1 MKKLVLLASLL
12 LVVACTDFAAI
23 DRGVC
28 GNGLLES
35 GEDCDSSDPTC
46 VRCAVTCST
55 TRDCPSTDYACG
67 VDGLCHAPGGGLS
80 QPRTAGSFQAN
91 ELHITDV
98 DHDGLGDALGT
109 SRTSIVVRHG
119 DATGQLGTVD
129 SIVTPTQTGPVALG
143 DLDNDGSLDLAL
155 TTADGLV
162 SYASPYGELAPIAVN
177 GALVDK
183 GNGTTLDVR
192 AFFHVAPLVMA
203 GFIVDPATDN
213 LAIVAIDGSQGASG
227 SPVFVAPCL
236 ARLGAIKAATFD
248 PTSIDVYNIKND
260 NADQFDTLVSF
271 VSGTGAN
278 RRACILSVHRAAPVF
293 FQPFPAIT
301 ATDVTPTGYGV
312 PMKKPIFADLESDTD
327 VCPGVIRPD
336 AGINSLAYFDGSRS
350 AKDQPCTLTSTVT
363 QLPAMGAPPS
373 ATLIGSAPIIPSVT
387 LVAGD
392 GLITSEGVYPYLP
405 AGIPIFSPT
414 AQFANV
420 YRTTRT
426 IAQVGHGDF
435 DGDGNVDAVLAASGE
450 QDLDVLF
457 RVPDEAGFNLVRV
470 DTTSEVTSITVGDFD
485 GNRIAD
491 VAYTEDLGDH
501 QRLLVTYGTPD
512 RPLPP
517 VSVGVFSSVA
527 EVTKIGFPDSVDYL
541 GLADDLIVLQ
551 PAPVQGEPERVAI
564 LHGSPQRTMLSYFDP
579 RAENQRADTRFRGA
593 VIGHFVTTGGTTEYA
608 DLLAVAPPTAS
619 AVSSSKDAH
628 AYRVPNTA
636 NGLDATATPGAV
648 IDGLVDCSLDSTG
661 KLCLDRARYVTY
673 ATAANHDIVI
683 GVDRGGAAVSMDPW
697 AMPPT
702 VTPLDKLTAAIP
714 DSSLIQTLDAA
725 DFDGDGTL
733 ELIAAFAP
741 TVADGK
747 GALIVCKMANG
758 IATSCEDLVPAI
770 LNAAAQGGPAA
781 DVCFDA
787 APARISYRD
796 SSSKEPNPSVDLV
809 VACHGDGTSLFR
821 VSHDG
826 VIERLANT
834 TAPVRAI
841 RAGDVTGDKVDDV
854 LLLEG
859 DAATSLIVYPQCS
872 SREVTACRA
881 AAASEESP

>member
-1 MKKLVLLASLL
+1 MKLVMLASLL
-12 LVVACTDFAAI
+12 LVGCTDFAAI

-35 GEDCDSSDPTC
+35 GEDCDSSDASC

-55 TRDCPSTDYACG
+55 VRDCPSTDYACG

-183 GNGTTLDVR
+183 ANGMTLDVR
-192 AFFHVAPLVMA
+192 AFFYVAPLVMA

-213 LAIVAIDGSQGASG
+213 LAIVAIDGSQGAANT
-227 SPVFVAPCL
+227 PVFVSPCL
-236 ARLGAIKAATFD
+236 ARLGVIKAATFD
-248 PTSIDVYNIKND
+248 PRTLDVYNIKND
-260 NADQFDTLVSF
+260 NTDQFDTLISF
-271 VSGTGAN
+271 IAGAGAN
-278 RRACILSVHRAAPVF
+278 RRACVLSVHRAAPAF
-293 FQPFPAIT
+293 LQPFPTIT

-312 PMKKPIFADLESDTD
+312 PMKKPIFADLEGDTD
-327 VCPGVIRPD
+327 ICPGIIRAD

-363 QLPAMGAPPS
+363 NLPTLNAPPT
-373 ATLIGSAPIIPSVT
+373 ATLVGSAPIIPSVA
-387 LVAGD
+387 LVSSDA
-392 GLITSEGVYPYLP
+392 LITSEGVYPYLP
-405 AGIPIFSPT
+405 SGIPIISPI

-426 IAQVGHGDF
+426 IAEVGHGDF

-517 VSVGVFSSVA
+517 VSVGVFAAVA
-527 EVTKIGFPDSVDYL
+527 NVTKIGFPDSVDYL
-541 GLADDLIVLQ
+541 GLADDLMVLQ
-551 PAPVQGEPERVAI
+551 PSPVTSEPERVAI

-579 RAENQRADTRFRGA
+579 RQENQRSDSRFRGS

-619 AVSSSKDAH
+619 AVSSNKDAH

-648 IDGLVDCSLDSTG
+648 IDGLVDCSLGSTG

-673 ATAANHDIVI
+673 STAANHDIVI
-683 GVDRGGAAVSMDPW
+683 GVDRNNAAVSVDPW

-702 VTPLDKLTAAIP
+702 VTVLDKLTAVIP
-714 DSSLIQTLDAA
+714 ANSLVQTLDAA

-733 ELIAAFAP
+733 ELVAAFAP
-741 TVADGK
+741 TTADSK
-747 GALIVCKMANG
+747 GALVVCKMANG
-758 IATSCEDLVPAI
+758 IATSCQDLVPAI
-770 LNAAAQGGPAA
+770 LNAAAAGGPAA
-781 DVCFDA
+781 DLCFDA

-796 SSSKEPNPSVDLV
+796 SSSKVADASVDLV

-826 VIERLANT
+826 VVERLANT

-859 DAATSLIVYPQCS
+859 DAATSLIVYPQCT
-872 SREVTACRA
+872 SREASACRA
-881 AAASEESP
+881 AAAAEGAP

>member
-1 MKKLVLLASLL
+1 VNKLVILAGLLLAG
-12 LVVACTDFAAI
+12 CTDFATL

-28 GNGLLES
+28 GNGVLES
-35 GEDCDSSDPTC
+35 GEDCDSSDATC

-55 TRDCPSTDYACG
+55 ERDCPSTDYTCG

-80 QPRTAGSFQAN
+80 PPRTAGSFQAT

-129 SIVTPTQTGPVALG
+129 SLVTPTQTGPAALG

-177 GALVDK
+177 GSLVDK
-183 GNGTTLDVR
+183 GNGMTLDVR
-192 AFFHVAPLVMA
+192 AFFHIAPLVMA

-213 LAIVAIDGSQGASG
+213 LAIVAIDGSKGASNT
-227 SPVFVAPCL
+227 PVFIAPCL

-248 PTSIDVYNIKND
+248 KSSLDVYNIKND

-278 RRACILSVHRAAPVF
+278 RRACILSIHRAAPVI
-293 FQPFPAIT
+293 FQAFPAFA
-301 ATDVTPTGYGV
+301 ATDITPTAYGV
-312 PMKKPIFADLESDTD
+312 PMKKPIFADLETDTD
-327 VCPGVIRPD
+327 VCPGIIRPD

-363 QLPAMGAPPS
+363 NLPAMGAPAS
-373 ATLIGSAPIIPSVT
+373 ATLIGSAPIIPSVA
-387 LVAGD
+387 LVASTA
-392 GLITSEGVYPYLP
+392 LITSEGIYPYLP
-405 AGIPIFSPT
+405 TGIPILSPT
-414 AQFANV
+414 PQFANV

-426 IAQVGHGDF
+426 IERVGHGDF
-435 DGDGNVDAVLAASGE
+435 DGDGNVDAVLAASDE

-491 VAYTEDLGDH
+491 IAYTEDLGDH
-501 QRLLVTYGTPD
+501 QRLLVSYGTPD
-512 RPLPP
+512 RPTTP
-517 VSVGVFSSVA
+517 VSVGVFAAVA
-527 EVTKIGFPDSVDYL
+527 DVTKIGFPDSVDYL

-551 PAPVQGEPERVAI
+551 PSPVQTEPERVAI

-579 RAENQRADTRFRGA
+579 RAENQRADSRFRGG

-619 AVSSSKDAH
+619 AVSSSSNAH
-628 AYRVPNTA
+628 AYRVPNTE
-636 NGLDATATPGAV
+636 NGLDATASPGAV
-648 IDGLVDCSLDSTG
+648 IDGLVDCSLGSTG

-673 ATAANHDIVI
+673 STAEHHDIVI
-683 GVDRGGAAVSMDPW
+683 AVDRNNGAVSVDPW

-702 VTPLDKLTAAIP
+702 VSVLDKLTAAIP
-714 DSSLIQTLDAA
+714 ADSVIQTLDAA

-741 TVADGK
+741 MKDGGK
-747 GALIVCKMANG
+747 GALLVCKMESG
-758 IATSCEDLVPAI
+758 IATSCEDVVPAI
-770 LNAAAQGGPAA
+770 LNAAAQGGPSA
-781 DVCFDA
+781 DLCFDA
-787 APARISYRD
+787 TPARISYRD
-796 SSSKEPNPSVDLV
+796 SSSKEADPSVDLV

-826 VIERLANT
+826 VVERLANT

-859 DAATSLIVYPQCS
+859 DAATSLIVYPQCT
-872 SREVTACRA
+872 SREATACRA
-881 AAASEESP
+881 AAAAEGAP